1 MNFYIFI
8 FKKEIL
14 ICYNSSIIY
23 IYIYIY
29 IGDVLEH
36 IVNSYFSLINLNNF
50 ETVSYILKRD
60 FPNLNC

>member
-8 FKKEIL
+8 LKKEIL
-14 ICYNSSIIY
+14 ICYNSSI

>member
-8 FKKEIL
+8 LKKEIL

-23 IYIYIY
+23 IYIFT
-29 IGDVLEH
+29 GDVLEH